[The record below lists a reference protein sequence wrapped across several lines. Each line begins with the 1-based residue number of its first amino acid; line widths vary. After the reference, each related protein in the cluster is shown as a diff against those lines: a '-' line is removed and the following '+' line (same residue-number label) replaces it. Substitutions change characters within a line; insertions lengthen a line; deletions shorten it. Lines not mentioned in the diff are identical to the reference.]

1 MKLSDIIDYILL
13 ETGNYLVSDLVKS
26 EINLNKFLILTK
38 SVLGEYTNY
47 RPRRDSST
55 IYVESQQYIFPQESS
70 PITID
75 KISNRFITLNNLYQE
90 PNLEPNLLPN
100 RIRDT
105 EHIPALPTWKYN
117 RPKLYINYVGLLYV
131 MGNYDYTIRN
141 IYNSEMAIIDYDLVE
156 ITYSNTEFLNL
167 LAAKFLMTVGKQRRA
182 FTANDLPIT
191 TDASD
196 LVSEGKDLWDSTME
210 TLRQNSTWWTII

>member
-26 EINLNKFLILTK
+26 EINLNKFLILAK

-55 IYVESQQYIFPQESS
+55 IFVERQLYVFPQETS

-75 KISNRFITLNNLYQE
+75 RISNRFITLNYQYQYE
-90 PNLEPNLLPN
+90 EPNLLPN
-100 RIRDT
+100 RIQGTD
-105 EHIPALPTWKYN
+105 HIPALPHWKYD

-131 MGNYDYTIRN
+131 LGNYDYTIRN
-141 IYNSEMAIIDYDLVE
+141 IYNSEMEIIDYDLVE

-167 LAAKFLMTVGKQRRA
+167 LAGKFLMTVGKQRRA